1 MVSEDLEMSRSFL
14 GSAYTFG
21 AFGGLALGLYGVF
34 LVPAGPRLGGVLLSV
49 GVAVA
54 VLGNVGLAALVRWLT
69 GTRLG
74 AVILLVGWVPIV
86 LWLAAARPEGD
97 LLLQAKTAGYL
108 FMVFGALAPV
118 IVAMIG
124 LPPRG
129 LSALPLAGPRDR

>member
-1 MVSEDLEMSRSFL
+1 MAGEDLEMSRLFL

-34 LVPAGPRLGGVLLSV
+34 LVPAGPRPGGVLLSV
-49 GVAVA
+49 GIAVA
-54 VLGNVGLAALVRWLT
+54 MVGNTGLAVLARWLT

-74 AVILLVGWVPIV
+74 AVIPLAGWVPIV

-97 LLLQAKTAGYL
+97 LLLQAKAAGYL
-108 FMVFGALAPV
+108 FMVLGALAPV
-118 IVAMIG
+118 VVAMIG

-129 LSALPLAGPRDR
+129 LSAVPLPGPRNQ